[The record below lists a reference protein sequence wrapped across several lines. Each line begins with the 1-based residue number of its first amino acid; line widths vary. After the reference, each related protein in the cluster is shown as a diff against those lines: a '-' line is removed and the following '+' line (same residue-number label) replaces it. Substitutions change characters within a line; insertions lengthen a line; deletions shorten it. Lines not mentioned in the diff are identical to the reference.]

1 MAAALVV
8 ASSACRMASRRDWRA
23 RSPGSAGDAPE
34 SRHLGGT
41 VPGLR
46 TSGEGRAEGKRGVF
60 IAKKCDGDVSFIECN
75 CGGCLDSC

>member
-1 MAAALVV
+1 MVG

-23 RSPGSAGDAPE
+23 RLPGGAGDAPE
-34 SRHLGGT
+34 SRRLGGT

-60 IAKKCDGDVSFIECN
+60 IPKKCDGDVSFIDWY